1 MIPEQNGDP
10 VVESEEARGG
20 GRVPGTQR
28 RRFLGSLTLTPLPPK
43 DTAQGHACPC
53 GWRGL

>member
-20 GRVPGTQR
+20 GRGPGDSEEISR
-28 RRFLGSLTLTPLPPK
+28 ELNPHTP
-43 DTAQGHACPC
+43 AS
-53 GWRGL
+53 

>member
-20 GRVPGTQR
+20 GRGPGTQ